1 MYQFLL
7 YHKRSYQYFS
17 YIESYFSESDIP
29 DDFKYLAVA
38 ESGLQYDALSSA
50 GARGIW
56 QLMPETAR
64 QYGLRVDKYI
74 DERLHFERST
84 RAAAAY
90 IVALKKKFGSW
101 TLAAAAYNR

>member
-1 MYQFLL
+1 M
-7 YHKRSYQYFS
+7 
-17 YIESYFSESDIP
+17 
-29 DDFKYLAVA
+29 A
-38 ESGLQYDALSSA
+38 ESGLQYDALSHA

-74 DERLHFERST
+74 DERLNFERST

-90 IVALKKKFGSW
+90 LVALKKKFGNW
-101 TLAAAAYNR
+101 TLAAAGYNR